1 MKLFSE
7 ILGTLASADQ
17 IKSIALFTPDQ
28 QLAGLIENKPGS
40 QGSLKVYQHLLKK
53 HGAITPAA
61 AQEGLELYAEHTQDA
76 HANPGKHPNIDR
88 LLDVISRQQTLSATV
103 TE

>member
-1 MKLFSE
+1 MKPFSE
-7 ILGTLASADQ
+7 ILSTLASADHIQ
-17 IKSIALFTPDQ
+17 SIALYTPDQ
-28 QLAGLIENKPGS
+28 QPAGLIENKPGS

-61 AQEGLELYAEHTQDA
+61 AQEGLELYAEHTADA
-76 HANPGKHPNIDR
+76 KAFPGKHPNIDR
-88 LLDVISRQQTLSATV
+88 LLDVVSSQHTLTAKV

>member
-1 MKLFSE
+1 MKPFSE
-7 ILGTLASADQ
+7 ILGTLASADHIQ
-17 IKSIALFTPDQ
+17 SIALFTPDQ
-28 QLAGLIENKPGS
+28 QPAGLIENKPGS

-76 HANPGKHPNIDR
+76 KAFPGKHPNIDR
-88 LLDVISRQQTLSATV
+88 LLDVISSQHTLSATV